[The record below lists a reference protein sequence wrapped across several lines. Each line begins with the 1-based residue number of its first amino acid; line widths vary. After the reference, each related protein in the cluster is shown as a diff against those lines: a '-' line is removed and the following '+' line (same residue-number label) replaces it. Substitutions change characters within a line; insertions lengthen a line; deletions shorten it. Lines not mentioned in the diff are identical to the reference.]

1 MNSAVI
7 SQVPARRA
15 PASRAPELKSEQLGL
30 LMQKLHAHAGISI
43 DSTKNV
49 IAGSIQ
55 ARMKYLGIHP
65 VESYL
70 ATFDDSINARAEWLA
85 LIELLTVKE
94 TRFFRQPEAYDCL
107 AQYVDSLLTTGP
119 APSELSFWSAGC
131 SLGQELYSMA
141 MVVES
146 VVARHKPWLQWHGIG
161 TDISFNAIHH
171 AQQAIYPDAAM
182 NSIPPPFGDS
192 YMDEKLGGRRKVTEN
207 IRARTHFFHSNLLHV
222 DSAPFADFNIIFCQ
236 NVLIYFERE
245 RQRWIIDQLVD
256 RLRVGGLLVLGAGED
271 VSWLNQS
278 VCRLQWPGVCAY
290 KKTGG

>member
-1 MNSAVI
+1 M
-7 SQVPARRA
+7 
-15 PASRAPELKSEQLGL
+15 
-30 LMQKLHAHAGISI
+30 LMQKLHTDAGISI

-49 IAGSIQ
+49 IAGCIQ
-55 ARMKYLGIHP
+55 ARMEYLGVNEIDT
-65 VESYL
+65 YL

-85 LIELLTVKE
+85 LIDLLTVKE
-94 TRFFRQPEAYDCL
+94 TRFFRQPEAFHYL
-107 AQYVDSLLTTGP
+107 AQYVDVLLTTGP

-146 VVARHKPWLQWHGIG
+146 VVSRHKPWLQWHGIG
-161 TDISFNAIHH
+161 TDISFNAIHQ
-171 AQQAIYPDAAM
+171 AQQAVYPEAAM
-182 NSIPPPFGDS
+182 SSIPELFRDSCMDHKPGDW
-192 YMDEKLGGRRKVTEN
+192 RKVKDN

-222 DSAPFADFNIIFCQ
+222 DSAPFADFNVIFCQ
-236 NVLIYFERE
+236 NVLIYFGRE
-245 RQRWIIDQLVD
+245 RQRWIIDQLVE